1 MVDGWWAEEFQ
12 TTGIMEL
19 EYYNYSVG
27 TLLENFSVSAMDN
40 YFWEVES
47 ETANLTSPYEQNGD

>member
-1 MVDGWWAEEFQ
+1 MDGWRAEEFQ

-40 YFWEVES
+40 YFWKVEC
-47 ETANLTSPYEQNGD
+47 ENLTLISSYEKDGD